1 MGNDESEKKEETEIE
16 KRNKALREKYAK
28 EAENFEA
35 TSNQILEAVRNMGVS
50 VHAPHPSETPK
61 QSPEEIADI
70 HIVISQQN
78 PKAVVEAVDT
88 SERDE
93 KNYQD
98 ALNKKAEEQE
108 VSSSNDSNNND

>member
-1 MGNDESEKKEETEIE
+1 MADDSNKKEETEIE

-35 TSNQILEAVRNMGVS
+35 TSNQILAAVRNMGVS
-50 VHAPHPSETPK
+50 VHAPDPSETPK

-78 PKAVVEAVDT
+78 PNAVVEAIDT
-88 SERDE
+88 SEQDE
-93 KNYQD
+93 KNYQN
-98 ALNKKAEEQE
+98 ALDKQAEHQE
-108 VSSSNDSNNND
+108 VSNSDDSDDD